1 MKNRLS
7 ITRRDFING
16 VSYGLAASVAP
27 IDCLR
32 ANGIDIENYP
42 PALTGI
48 RGNHPGSNDFAH
60 RLAFNGPSFLND
72 YTDTKEVY
80 DLIVVGGGIS
90 GLSAAYFYQKRSKK
104 KNLKILIIDNHDDF
118 GGHAKRNEF
127 NVDGKTVI
135 TYGGS
140 QSIESPGSYEKV
152 SRDLLLELGIDFE
165 RFYTAYDFNYF
176 SDRGLKKGVYF
187 NANAYGESQIVKNM
201 PGDKFEL
208 DYKESI
214 KEENLRKV
222 IDALRFSSSGKEDF
236 IRIFTDQTD
245 YLSDMTMEEKY
256 SKLISI
262 SYNDYLQEYMG
273 FGSEI
278 IDFYQDRLWGL
289 WGVGTA
295 SISAFGC
302 WVDGLPGFEGL
313 GFIDQNTGELHPYI
327 LSKMSKNSTS
337 EEPYIFH
344 FPDGNATVARLLVRK
359 MLPNAI
365 PGSTM
370 DDIVTAQV
378 DYNQLDLPDQNT
390 RIRLNSTVL
399 ETKNVDGGVEVLYG
413 TDEQLYKIRSKQ
425 CVLAC
430 DHRVT
435 KYICPELP
443 KAQKEALANNV
454 RTPLVWVQVAM
465 RNWKML
471 YKNGVYRLY
480 CPQAFFNRIMAD
492 FPVSIGDV
500 RYPQTEDE
508 PVVLWLTHCSA
519 FPNQGLTNKEQFMK
533 ARKRIL
539 EISYQEFEDLI
550 LDHLAGAFGSDFKVE
565 DVAGITINRW
575 AHGYAYEYNELFDGD
590 FDDYE
595 GPNMPHVIA
604 RKGIGNIAIANS
616 DSRGYAYVDGAIS
629 MADRAVNELL

>member
-27 IDCLR
+27 IDYLR

-187 NANAYGESQIVKNM
+187 NANAYGENQIVKNM

-222 IDALRFSSSGKEDF
+222 IDDLPFSSDGKEDF

-245 YLSDMTMEEKY
+245 YLSEMSMEEKY

-262 SYNDYLQEYMG
+262 SYNDYLREYMG

-289 WGVGTA
+289 WGVGTD

-302 WVDGLPGFEGL
+302 RGKPRNALSIL
-313 GFIDQNTGELHPYI
+313 CLNT
-327 LSKMSKNSTS
+327 
-337 EEPYIFH
+337 
-344 FPDGNATVARLLVRK
+344 
-359 MLPNAI
+359 
-365 PGSTM
+365 
-370 DDIVTAQV
+370 
-378 DYNQLDLPDQNT
+378 
-390 RIRLNSTVL
+390 
-399 ETKNVDGGVEVLYG
+399 
-413 TDEQLYKIRSKQ
+413 
-425 CVLAC
+425 
-430 DHRVT
+430 
-435 KYICPELP
+435 
-443 KAQKEALANNV
+443 
-454 RTPLVWVQVAM
+454 
-465 RNWKML
+465 
-471 YKNGVYRLY
+471 
-480 CPQAFFNRIMAD
+480 
-492 FPVSIGDV
+492 
-500 RYPQTEDE
+500 
-508 PVVLWLTHCSA
+508 
-519 FPNQGLTNKEQFMK
+519 
-533 ARKRIL
+533 
-539 EISYQEFEDLI
+539 
-550 LDHLAGAFGSDFKVE
+550 
-565 DVAGITINRW
+565 
-575 AHGYAYEYNELFDGD
+575 
-590 FDDYE
+590 
-595 GPNMPHVIA
+595 
-604 RKGIGNIAIANS
+604 
-616 DSRGYAYVDGAIS
+616 
-629 MADRAVNELL
+629 